1 MALPENT
8 PDPGASSA
16 VASARAAD
24 ATDRRGGV
32 RYRRAALMGVPAFLA
47 ASTLVV
53 LTAQGALAAQF
64 AISGMPFTVTATSL
78 EGEGFGQFGALDNM
92 AEGSPNAGDTGGQV
106 LVIVTA
112 FREAKLS
119 NLCQSVELGGTHL
132 LITAGNKKDRPVKA
146 SGLTTDSTEM
156 AAKLAEF
163 KNIEIGGDASTYD
176 KPPIKGPL
184 GSFGQQADSV
194 TITDVR
200 QNNYATT
207 ATRFTLPDLHMGF
220 SSKGC

>member
-1 MALPENT
+1 MALSD
-8 PDPGASSA
+8 DPTDPVSPPSPG
-16 VASARAAD
+16 D
-24 ATDRRGGV
+24 AERGGGV
-32 RYRRAALMGVPAFLA
+32 RYRRAALMGVPALLA

-64 AISGMPFTVTATSL
+64 AISGMPFTVTADTL
-78 EGEGFGQFGALDNM
+78 EGTGFGQFGALDNM

-112 FREAKLS
+112 IREAKLT

-132 LITAGNKKDRPVKA
+132 LITAGNRGVPVKA
-146 SGLTTDSTEM
+146 SGLTTDSTAM

-163 KNIEIGGDASTYD
+163 DNIEIGGDASTFD
-176 KPPIKGPL
+176 KPPVKGPL
-184 GSFGQQADSV
+184 GSFGQQADTV
-194 TITDVR
+194 RIKNVR
-200 QNNYATT
+200 QTNYATT

>member
-1 MALPENT
+1 MALSLGTTE
-8 PDPGASSA
+8 PDSPHPQAGS
-16 VASARAAD
+16 
-24 ATDRRGGV
+24 DRRGGV

-47 ASTLVV
+47 AATLVV

-64 AISGMPFTVTATSL
+64 AISGMPFTVTADSL
-78 EGEGFGQFGALDNM
+78 EGTGFGQFGALDNM

-112 FREAKLS
+112 IREAKLT
-119 NLCQSVELGGTHL
+119 NLCQSVELGGTNL
-132 LITAGNKKDRPVKA
+132 VITAGNKGTPVKA
-146 SGLTTDSTEM
+146 SGLTTDSTEISG
-156 AAKLAEF
+156 KLAAF
-163 KNIEIGGDASTYD
+163 DNIEIGGDASTFE
-176 KPPIKGPL
+176 KPPVKGPL
-184 GSFGQQADSV
+184 GSFGQQADTV
-194 TITDVR
+194 DIKNVR

>member
-1 MALPENT
+1 MALSEDTNG
-8 PDPGASSA
+8 PDSPP
-16 VASARAAD
+16 D
-24 ATDRRGGV
+24 TDRRGGV
-32 RYRRAALMGVPAFLA
+32 RYRRAAYMGVPAFLIA
-47 ASTLVV
+47 GALVG
-53 LTAQGALAAQF
+53 LTASGALAAQF
-64 AISGMPFTVTATSL
+64 AISGMPFVVTADSL
-78 EGEGFGQFGALDNM
+78 EGSGFGQFGALDTM
-92 AEGSPNAGDTGGQV
+92 AEGSPNEGDTGGQV

-112 FREAKLS
+112 FREAKLT

-132 LITAGNKKDRPVKA
+132 LITAGNKGTPVKA
-146 SGLTTDSTEM
+146 SGLTTDSVDM

-163 KNIEIGGDASTYD
+163 ENIEIGGDASTYD

-184 GSFGQQADSV
+184 GSFGQQADKV
-194 TITDVR
+194 NITKVR